1 MIDKNLKLET
11 IFLSPEYLE
20 TRLRDFK
27 DVKSKKVKFVITQS
41 NREDSR
47 TLYVQFWVGNR
58 KVSQLRVSDHIINT
72 SDTQF
77 IVADTILTKKKKAQF
92 VRLVEKSIQKAYDK
106 HLKLSMNWVGYEK
119 SNEYNERG

>member
-27 DVKSKKVKFVITQS
+27 DVKSKKVKFVITKS

-92 VRLVEKSIQKAYDK
+92 VRLVDKSIQKAYDK
-106 HLKLSMNWVGYEK
+106 HLKLTMNWVGYEK
-119 SNEYNERG
+119 GNEYNERG

>member
-1 MIDKNLKLET
+1 MIEKNLKLET
-11 IFLSPEYLE
+11 IFLSQEYLE

-27 DVKSKKVKFVITQS
+27 DVKSKKVKFVITKS
-41 NREDSR
+41 NRKDSR
-47 TLYVQFWVGNR
+47 TLYVQFRVGNR
-58 KVSQLRVSDHIINT
+58 KVSRLRVSDHIINT

-106 HLKLSMNWVGYEK
+106 HLKLAMNWVEYE
-119 SNEYNERG
+119 NRETNDR

>member
-27 DVKSKKVKFVITQS
+27 DVKSKKVKFVITKS
-41 NREDSR
+41 NREGSR

-92 VRLVEKSIQKAYDK
+92 VRLVEKSIQRAYDK

>member
-27 DVKSKKVKFVITQS
+27 DVKSKKVKFVITKS
-41 NREDSR
+41 NREGSR

>member
-27 DVKSKKVKFVITQS
+27 DVKSKKVKFVITKS

-106 HLKLSMNWVGYEK
+106 HLKLAMNWVGYEK
-119 SNEYNERG
+119 GNEYNERG

>member
-11 IFLSPEYLE
+11 IFLSPEYLV

-27 DVKSKKVKFVITQS
+27 DVKRKKVKFVITKS

-92 VRLVEKSIQKAYDK
+92 VRLVEKCIQKAYDK
-106 HLKLSMNWVGYEK
+106 HLKLTMNWVGYEK

>member
-1 MIDKNLKLET
+1 MIDKNLKFET

-27 DVKSKKVKFVITQS
+27 DVKSKKVKFVITKS

-106 HLKLSMNWVGYEK
+106 HLKLTINWVGYEK

>member
-27 DVKSKKVKFVITQS
+27 DVKSKKVKFVITKS

-106 HLKLSMNWVGYEK
+106 HLKLAMNWVEYEK
-119 SNEYNERG
+119 GNEYNERG

>member
-27 DVKSKKVKFVITQS
+27 DVKSKKVKFVITKS

-72 SDTQF
+72 NDTQF
-77 IVADTILTKKKKAQF
+77 IVSDTILTKKMK
-92 VRLVEKSIQKAYDK
+92 V
-106 HLKLSMNWVGYEK
+106 
-119 SNEYNERG
+119 

>member
-1 MIDKNLKLET
+1 MIEKNLKLET

-27 DVKSKKVKFVITQS
+27 DVKSKKVKFVITKS

-92 VRLVEKSIQKAYDK
+92 VRLVEKSIQRAYDK
-106 HLKLSMNWVGYEK
+106 HLKLTINWVGYEK

>member
-27 DVKSKKVKFVITQS
+27 DVKSKKVKFVITKS

-72 SDTQF
+72 NDTQF

-92 VRLVEKSIQKAYDK
+92 VRLVEKCIQKAYDK
-106 HLKLSMNWVGYEK
+106 HLKLAMNWVGYEK
-119 SNEYNERG
+119 GNEYNERG

>member
-27 DVKSKKVKFVITQS
+27 DVKSKKVKFVITKS

-106 HLKLSMNWVGYEK
+106 HLKLTMNWVGYEK
-119 SNEYNERG
+119 GNEYNERG

>member
-27 DVKSKKVKFVITQS
+27 DVKSKKVKFVITKS
-41 NREDSR
+41 NREGSR

-92 VRLVEKSIQKAYDK
+92 VRFVEKSIQRAYDK
-106 HLKLSMNWVGYEK
+106 HLKLAMNWVGYEK

>member
-27 DVKSKKVKFVITQS
+27 DVKSKKVKFVITKS

-72 SDTQF
+72 NDTQF
-77 IVADTILTKKKKAQF
+77 IVSDTILTKKKKAQF
-92 VRLVEKSIQKAYDK
+92 VRLVEKCIQKAYDK
-106 HLKLSMNWVGYEK
+106 HLKLTMNWVGYEK
-119 SNEYNERG
+119 GNEYNERG